1 LLNKAN
7 QNQATKKQQLL
18 VERAELLLN
27 YKQNNK
33 QCRCWV
39 VVGSTEHNKKQIINP
54 QKEQTSELLV
64 LLVSTK
70 QIKKQLHPF
79 PQKTK
84 NQKHLL
90 LLHHQQQQQQANP
103 QQQ

>member
-1 LLNKAN
+1 
-7 QNQATKKQQLL
+7 LL

-27 YKQNNK
+27 YKQ
-33 QCRCWV
+33 CRCWV
-39 VVGSTEHNKKQIINP
+39 VVGSTEQNKKQIINP

-70 QIKKQLHPF
+70 QIKKQLDPF
-79 PQKTK
+79 PQKKKTNAK
-84 NQKHLL
+84 QKHLL
-90 LLHHQQQQQQANP
+90 LLHPQQQEANP

>member
-1 LLNKAN
+1 
-7 QNQATKKQQLL
+7 LL
-18 VERAELLLN
+18 VERAELLLD

-39 VVGSTEHNKKQIINP
+39 VVGTTEHNKKQIINP

-79 PQKTK
+79 PQKKKK
-84 NQKHLL
+84 NRKQKHLL
-90 LLHHQQQQQQANP
+90 LLHHQQQQQQ
-103 QQQ
+103 QQ

>member
-1 LLNKAN
+1 
-7 QNQATKKQQLL
+7 LL
-18 VERAELLLN
+18 VERAELLLD

-39 VVGSTEHNKKQIINP
+39 VVGTTEHNKKQIINP

-79 PQKTK
+79 PQKK
-84 NQKHLL
+84 KKKK
-90 LLHHQQQQQQANP
+90 
-103 QQQ
+103 